1 MQEQCFEVSRTT
13 NADVQRKLKNKYD
26 TRAAAAVENIT
37 KQGTHTHTYSN
48 SDTVTLKHAHRHTH
62 ILMLMNTHTYTNADM
77 HTQKPTCIH
86 THARTIHTHTV
97 YSLFYFFEVNSNI
110 IP

>member
-37 KQGTHTHTYSN
+37 KQGTHQHTR
-48 SDTVTLKHAHRHTH
+48 TTTHAHDRTYVHMCTHRPIQSHIHRH
-62 ILMLMNTHTYTNADM
+62 
-77 HTQKPTCIH
+77 
-86 THARTIHTHTV
+86 
-97 YSLFYFFEVNSNI
+97 
-110 IP
+110 

>member
-37 KQGTHTHTYSN
+37 KQGAHQYTNTI
-48 SDTVTLKHAHRHTH
+48 KHAHVLHM
-62 ILMLMNTHTYTNADM
+62 I
-77 HTQKPTCIH
+77 
-86 THARTIHTHTV
+86 
-97 YSLFYFFEVNSNI
+97 
-110 IP
+110 

>member
-37 KQGTHTHTYSN
+37 KQG
-48 SDTVTLKHAHRHTH
+48 A
-62 ILMLMNTHTYTNADM
+62 HTYT
-77 HTQKPTCIH
+77 HIVTLTQ
-86 THARTIHTHTV
+86 
-97 YSLFYFFEVNSNI
+97 
-110 IP
+110 

>member
-37 KQGTHTHTYSN
+37 KQGSAP
-48 SDTVTLKHAHRHTH
+48 L
-62 ILMLMNTHTYTNADM
+62 ILILIRILNL
-77 HTQKPTCIH
+77 
-86 THARTIHTHTV
+86 
-97 YSLFYFFEVNSNI
+97 SLSMILE
-110 IP
+110 

>member
-37 KQGTHTHTYSN
+37 KQGSAPLILIISCHIT
-48 SDTVTLKHAHRHTH
+48 TLT
-62 ILMLMNTHTYTNADM
+62 
-77 HTQKPTCIH
+77 
-86 THARTIHTHTV
+86 
-97 YSLFYFFEVNSNI
+97 
-110 IP
+110 